1 MAEPVLVIGHKNP
14 DNDAICSAVGYA
26 YLQNELAR
34 CAADGDD
41 VTYEY
46 KPVRLGPL
54 PLETAWV
61 LDEGNL
67 PVPDLIHHVYARV
80 SDVMTQNPVSISRHA
95 SLLEAGRALRTN
107 NIRAL
112 VVCNDDGTYYGLITT
127 RMIANRYIEATDAFS
142 EDTASEM
149 AVASDLIASLAQ
161 KVEEITETE
170 VLELHKDNLLR
181 DAIEDL
187 MGSSL
192 REAVVLDDD
201 GFAIGMVTRSDVAV
215 RPHRKVVI
223 VDHNERTQAVDGVQ
237 DANVMAIVDHH
248 RIGDVTTARPITFLN
263 MPVGSTSTIVTL
275 EFQRHNVDIPPEI
288 ARVLL
293 SAVLTD
299 TVILKSPTTTDIDRE
314 QVKYLA
320 DIVGVDPTEFGLR
333 VFKCREA
340 EDNLPVEK
348 LVTADS
354 KEYQIEDNLVL
365 IGQYETVDRKAVLKR
380 EDEIRAY
387 MRQLKD
393 THKYEFVLFMITD
406 IVDEGSQFLVEG
418 NRHLVNRIFGIKCTG
433 KGGTWMPGVMS
444 RKKQVASRILGI

>member
-34 CAADGDD
+34 RAADGDD

-354 KEYQIEDNLVL
+354 KEYQIDDNLVL

>member
-34 CAADGDD
+34 RAADRDD

-354 KEYQIEDNLVL
+354 KEYQIDDNLVL